1 MKKVLLTLSALSILL
16 VSCKKNE
23 MYGYEV
29 EPVIATTTLSS
40 PVVSTVDLNAGCTM
54 WEFTAG
60 PNETESTG
68 KYIPCGSAT
77 QTTFKLPK
85 GNSVKVCL
93 REPNGNNGLNKSLSG
108 IDSKIKYISE
118 CSNLVEDL

>member
-23 MYGYEV
+23 FYGSEV
-29 EPVIATTTLSS
+29 QPVSTTT
-40 PVVSTVDLNAGCTM
+40 STTNPNSIGCTM

-60 PNETESTG
+60 PNESESTG
-68 KYIPCGSAT
+68 KYIPCGSVT

-118 CSNLVEDL
+118 CTN

>member
-1 MKKVLLTLSALSILL
+1 MKKVLLTVSALSILL

-29 EPVIATTTLSS
+29 QPVSTTTTLSS
-40 PVVSTVDLNAGCTM
+40 PTVSTIDLNAGCTM

-60 PNETESTG
+60 PYESEATG

-77 QTTFKLPK
+77 QITFKLPK
-85 GNSVKVCL
+85 GNSVRVCL
-93 REPNGNNGLNKSLSG
+93 RDPNGNNGLNKSLTG
-108 IDSKIKYISE
+108 IDSKIK
-118 CSNLVEDL
+118 DLNAGCKN

>member
-23 MYGYEV
+23 FYGSEV
-29 EPVIATTTLSS
+29 EPVSTTTLTTKS
-40 PVVSTVDLNAGCTM
+40 VSTIDLNVGCTM

-60 PNETESTG
+60 PNEAESTG
-68 KYIPCGSAT
+68 KFFPCGSAT

-85 GNSVKVCL
+85 GNSVRVCL
-93 REPNGNNGLNKSLSG
+93 RQPDGLNKSLTG
-108 IDSKIKYISE
+108 IGSKIKYISE
-118 CSNLVEDL
+118 CSN

>member
-16 VSCKKNE
+16 ISCKKNE
-23 MYGYEV
+23 FYGSEV
-29 EPVIATTTLSS
+29 QPVSTTTPPPIINSNS
-40 PVVSTVDLNAGCTM
+40 IGCTM

-118 CSNLVEDL
+118 CSN